1 MSFSSPVWF
10 AVLQVCIGAVCA
22 DKRPYNKEAIFE
34 CIEKFDIP
42 MTEKGAFENN
52 DVSSVDPCFWA
63 CSFKTI
69 GFLNSEGQ
77 YDPEVTH
84 TRYKKEDLAFLGEA
98 KFNKFEEI
106 VVKCDAALEKITG
119 TDSKAEC
126 DRGLQLAKC
135 YIEDMRNLILDDSR
149 K

>member
-1 MSFSSPVWF
+1 MTFSSIIWF
-10 AVLQVCIGAVCA
+10 AVICISVSYA
-22 DKRPYNKEAIFE
+22 DRGSREKEAIFD
-34 CIEKFDIP
+34 CIDKYDIP
-42 MTEKGAFENN
+42 VSDKGSFEKH
-52 DVSSVDPCFWA
+52 DITSVDPCFWA

-84 TRYKKEDLAFLGEA
+84 SRYKKEDLAFLGDV
-98 KFNKFEEI
+98 KLNKFEEI
-106 VVKCDAALEKITG
+106 VVKCDEAMEKITG

-135 YIEDMRNLILDDSR
+135 YIEDMRTLILDDDS
-149 K
+149 KK

>member
-10 AVLQVCIGAVCA
+10 AVICISVVCA
-22 DKRPYNKEAIFE
+22 DKRPYDKEAIFE

-135 YIEDMRNLILDDSR
+135 YIEDMRNLILEDSR

>member
-1 MSFSSPVWF
+1 MSFSSPFMF
-10 AVLQVCIGAVCA
+10 AVICISAVCA
-22 DKRPYNKEAIFE
+22 DKLYDKEAVFE

-42 MTEKGAFENN
+42 IKEKGSFENN

-77 YDPEVTH
+77 YDKEVTH

-119 TDSKAEC
+119 TDPKAEC

-135 YIEDMRNLILDDSR
+135 YIEDMRKLILDDSR